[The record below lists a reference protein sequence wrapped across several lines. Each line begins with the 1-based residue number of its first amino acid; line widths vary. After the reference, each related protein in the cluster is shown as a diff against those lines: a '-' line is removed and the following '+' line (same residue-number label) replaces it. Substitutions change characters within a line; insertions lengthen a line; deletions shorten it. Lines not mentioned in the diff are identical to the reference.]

1 MDVEIKEKCDMT
13 GQEFLE
19 KVLASYQ
26 EAFDITRPFDVN
38 GNLYDAYAAFN
49 VTSAKYVLVESAE
62 LWRANCYEH
71 TFFSCCQSFGREALN
86 RFGREIVEYIEPQ
99 IVRQGRG
106 CMEKDHMYT
115 FITGFFFSEEGIC
128 EEMIK
133 EIRKFKFFKN
143 YRWGI
148 RGYSE
153 ARLLVFDMKNRKV
166 AGNRAAR
173 ELIKGYRKVWN

>member
-1 MDVEIKEKCDMT
+1 MT

-38 GNLYDAYAAFN
+38 GHIYDAYAAFN
-49 VTSAKYVLVESAE
+49 VTSAKYVLVEKAE

-71 TFFSCCQSFGREALN
+71 TFFLCCQSFDKEILN
-86 RFGREIVEYIEPQ
+86 RFGGEITEYIEPQ
-99 IVRQGRG
+99 IVRQGQN

-115 FITGFFFSEEGIC
+115 FITGIFFSEEGIS
-128 EEMIK
+128 EEMRK
-133 EIRKFKFFKN
+133 EIRRFRFFKN
-143 YRWGI
+143 YRFGI
-148 RGYSE
+148 RGYCE
-153 ARLLVFDMKNRKV
+153 ARILVFDMKNKKV

-173 ELIKGYRKVWN
+173 ELIKGYRKAWN

>member
-1 MDVEIKEKCDMT
+1 MT
-13 GQEFLE
+13 GQKFME
-19 KVLASYQ
+19 KVLSAYQ

-38 GNLYDAYAAFN
+38 GHRYDAYAAFN
-49 VTSAKYVLVESAE
+49 VTSAKYVLVEKAE

-71 TFFSCCQSFGREALN
+71 TFFSCCPSFDRETLI
-86 RFGREIVEYIEPQ
+86 RFGTEIEEYIEPQ

-115 FITGFFFSEEGIC
+115 FITGIFFSEEGIS
-128 EEMIK
+128 EEMK
-133 EIRKFKFFKN
+133 RAVRKFKFFKN
-143 YRWGI
+143 YRFGI

-153 ARLLVFDMKNRKV
+153 ARILVFDMKNQKV

-173 ELIKGYRKVWN
+173 ALVKSYRKVCSNQNKE

>member
-1 MDVEIKEKCDMT
+1 MT

-115 FITGFFFSEEGIC
+115 FITGIFFSEEGIC

-143 YRWGI
+143 YRLGI

-173 ELIKGYRKVWN
+173 ALIKGYRKVWN